1 MARVIDIY
9 FTQVVGIQVEIRSR
23 LIDSAIILDISGALN
38 LYVASLLRDTVDKK
52 ILEGHTRLIINLQDV
67 DYIDS
72 SGIGV
77 LIICTQSLQKCGGA
91 LALVNASEDVK
102 KVFALTCLEKY
113 FNFLKNE
120 TEALSFFKQ
129 FP

>member
-1 MARVIDIY
+1 
-9 FTQVVGIQVEIRSR
+9 VEIKSR
-23 LIDSAIILDISGALN
+23 LMESIVILDISGALN

-52 ILEGHTRLIINLQDV
+52 ILEGHTRLMVNLRNV

-77 LIICTQSLQKCGGA
+77 LIICAQSLQKCGGA
-91 LALVNASEDVK
+91 LALSDASDDVK
-102 KVFALTCLEKY
+102 KVFALTGLQKY
-113 FNFLKNE
+113 FKFFKNE
-120 TEALSFFKQ
+120 SEAFVYFNR